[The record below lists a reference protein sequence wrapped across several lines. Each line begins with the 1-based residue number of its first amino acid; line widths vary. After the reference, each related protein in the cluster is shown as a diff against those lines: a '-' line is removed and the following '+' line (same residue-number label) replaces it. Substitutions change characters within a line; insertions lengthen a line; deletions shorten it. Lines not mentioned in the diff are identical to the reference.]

1 MGIKVLECKEEKN
14 RFSIVVEPKD
24 IFYVDGKG
32 GQLGDRGTIG
42 NSDVL
47 EVLEDKIYV
56 NRRLEVGEH
65 DYTIDE
71 ARRKDI
77 AQQHTAQHTFSAVAF
92 NDYDYNTVG
101 FRMSDDYTTVDLDSN
116 DLTDEII
123 NKIEKKVNDIIN
135 SGIDIKIYTLNHDE
149 AMEKTGLRKPI
160 KEKITGDVRFV
171 EIPHIDLGACA
182 GFHVGNTR
190 EMRLFKIINYER
202 VKGGY
207 TRFYFI
213 AGDRALKDYSYKHLM
228 SRDLCHM
235 FSCKESQILDMVDKM
250 NEAKLELENEMKSLA
265 FEYSELL
272 SKKLLAEAVK
282 IGDYRV
288 VLYSGNK
295 LVGEDLHK
303 NISDGDVILIT
314 NHGENYSVASQSVDC
329 KGLIGYIMKN
339 ESGIKGG
346 GSKVRGNFKGVISQ
360 DRLKECVEGYIKS
373 I

>member
-56 NRRLEVGEH
+56 NRRLEVGEY

-182 GFHVGNTR
+182 GFHVDNTR

-250 NEAKLELENEMKSLA
+250 NEAKQDLENEMKSLA

-282 IGDYRV
+282 IGDHRV

-303 NISDGDVILIT
+303 NISDVDVILIT
-314 NHGENYSVASQSVDC
+314 NHGENYSVASRSVDC